1 LPVGADAGVGD
12 HRIAADRVGAAG
24 KRETSGTR
32 EQRGDGQAAAE
43 DAGAACLYERAR
55 ARAIAD
61 DGAAAAARSDDQLAR
76 GKKIDSGPAAFAADL
91 EPAGKVGGRLP
102 PLCRNVPEPASPMTA
117 SPRLTLNVPPLRL
130 TAPVPEL

>member
-91 EPAGKVGGRLP
+91 EPAGKVGGRFAAVVQE
-102 PLCRNVPEPASPMTA
+102 RARTGITDDGVSAAHAERAA
-117 SPRLTLNVPPLRL
+117 AEIDRPR
-130 TAPVPEL
+130 A